1 MLVLLLVV
9 VVAVVLSV
17 AIVVAERR
25 EAKYKA
31 VIVSLKEAR
40 TADANVI
47 AGLQQQVAELLED
60 KADLN
65 ADIKRKDSQIAGLVS
80 EVAAR
85 QATVDQAFEEA
96 WSLRQKAEE
105 LSRKNMSLKK
115 DRDKACEIADSLY
128 RQ

>member
-1 MLVLLLVV
+1 MLMLLMVV
-9 VVAVVLSV
+9 VVLFAIAVVTT
-17 AIVVAERR
+17 ERR
-25 EAKYKA
+25 EAQYKA

-40 TADANVI
+40 TVDANVI

-85 QATVDQAFEEA
+85 QATVEKAFEEA

-105 LSRKNMSLKK
+105 LAKKNLSLKK
-115 DRDKACEIADSLY
+115 DRDKACEIADQLY